1 MKRWIALAVTLILG
15 CVLTG
20 CGSSRILP
28 VRREINEIEMVRA
41 LGLDQGSENA
51 GNIRITASI
60 DKLGGTTESETSSK
74 GEGGGGGGGT
84 GNVVVMSREA
94 ATVANGM
101 NEMQFGVDYTIFWG
115 HMGFIIFGEDAA
127 REGIAKYIDALA
139 RNNELRLN
147 SNVFVAEGISAEEL
161 MNKTKESDSVLADQ
175 LQALITSAEALS
187 TGAPVDLLG
196 LVNMLDNPS
205 TAGVVPILALEEED
219 GKPVVVI
226 KGYGVIKDDKL
237 VDTIETPDSYGVAI
251 LRNRMNEHI
260 VEVEL
265 EDGNRVALELL
276 ESACKVRPVFEG
288 EELREIVFEVHFT
301 TNVTEI
307 QSQVEFTE
315 DLLSELAKLQ
325 SDQVKGQLE
334 ELIGRAQDLKADFL
348 GAGQALEAQHP
359 LRWRKMKDDWNETF
373 GAIPIRVEIES
384 KVNRTYNIREP
395 NGEGR

>member
-28 VRREINEIEMVRA
+28 VRREINEIELVRV
-41 LGLDQGSENA
+41 LGLDQGSENVS
-51 GNIRITASI
+51 NIRITASI
-60 DKLGGTTESETSSK
+60 DKLGGTAESEASSE
-74 GEGGGGGGGT
+74 GEGGGGGA

-94 ATVANGM
+94 STVANGM

-127 REGIAKYIDALA
+127 QEGIAKYIDALA

-175 LQALITSAEALS
+175 LQALVTSAEALS

-196 LVNMLDNPS
+196 LLNMLDNPY
-205 TAGVVPILALEEED
+205 TAGVVPTLAVEEEG
-219 GKPVVVI
+219 GKPVTVI

-237 VDTIETPDSYGVAI
+237 VDIIDTSDSYGVAI

-276 ESACKVRPVFEG
+276 ESACKVRPIFEG
-288 EELREIVFEVHFT
+288 EKLKEIVYEVHFT

-307 QSQVEFTE
+307 QSQTQFTE

-325 SDQVKGQLE
+325 SDQVRGRLE
-334 ELIGRAQDLKADFL
+334 ALIARAQSLKADFL

-359 LRWRKMKDDWNETF
+359 LRWRNMKDNWNETF
-373 GAIPIRVEIES
+373 GEIPIRVEIES

-395 NGEGR
+395 IGEGR

>member
-28 VRREINEIEMVRA
+28 VRREINEIELVRV
-41 LGLDQGSENA
+41 LGLDQGNENVS
-51 GNIRITASI
+51 NIRITASI
-60 DKLGGTTESETSSK
+60 DKLGGTTESEASSK
-74 GEGGGGGGGT
+74 GEGGGGGA

-94 ATVANGM
+94 STVANGM

-127 REGIAKYIDALA
+127 QEGIAKYIDALA

-175 LQALITSAEALS
+175 LQALVTSAEALS

-196 LVNMLDNPS
+196 LLNMLDNPY
-205 TAGVVPILALEEED
+205 TAGVVPTLAVEEED
-219 GKPVVVI
+219 GKPVAVI

-237 VDTIETPDSYGVAI
+237 VDIIDTPDSYGVAI

-288 EELREIVFEVHFT
+288 EELKEIVFEVHFT

-307 QSQVEFTE
+307 QSQTQFTE

-334 ELIGRAQDLKADFL
+334 ALIARAQGLKADFL

-359 LRWRKMKDDWNETF
+359 LRWRNMKDNWNEIF
-373 GAIPIRVEIES
+373 GEIPIRVEIES